1 MERKKVKKSEKLK
14 SKISELKSKIEKYS
28 KVLEERKKLYFVSVK
43 KMNAFEKD
51 LKFLEKDYIV
61 AVSEEKN
68 ITIRT
73 AKKKFEEREWKG
85 LRGFFPL
92 TRGIFWKNV
101 PNGII
106 HLNLKGV
113 K

>member
-14 SKISELKSKIEKYS
+14 SKISELKLKMEKYF
-28 KVLEERKKLYFVSVK
+28 KVLEERKKLYFTSVK

-51 LKFLEKDYIV
+51 LKLLEKDYIV

-73 AKKKFEEREWKG
+73 AKKKFEERE
-85 LRGFFPL
+85 
-92 TRGIFWKNV
+92 
-101 PNGII
+101 
-106 HLNLKGV
+106 
-113 K
+113 